1 MAEAEHEP
9 SERGFYDRKQI
20 RELTT
25 LSTVTLWRMQ
35 RRGEFPKSHQLSRNR
50 VGWPRQAVN
59 DWLAERAAAGGGG
72 AS

>member
-9 SERGFYDRKQI
+9 SELGFYDRKQI
-20 RELTT
+20 RDLTT

-50 VGWPRQAVN
+50 VGWPVKAVN
-59 DWLAERAAAGGGG
+59 AWLTARSAANEREP
-72 AS
+72 